1 MSLFHIKC
9 ECGNKI
15 SKFVWNQK
23 LEKTKD
29 GKLLEDIKTC
39 KNCGTKYI
47 KINPLSFFI
56 TAWNILL
63 TIPLSFFVGYQLMDY
78 IEKFTK
84 NIIFFYI
91 IVFVFFVIFT
101 ILFFVI
107 DHIYYKKYLEKE

>member
-1 MSLFHIKC
+1 MPLFHIKC

-29 GKLLEDIKTC
+29 GKFEDIKTC
-39 KNCGTKYI
+39 QNCGTNYI
-47 KINPLSFFI
+47 KKNPLSIYI
-56 TAWNILL
+56 TAWNILF
-63 TIPLSFFVGYQLMDY
+63 TIPLSFFAGYQLMGY

-84 NIIFFYI
+84 NIIFFHI
-91 IVFVFFVIFT
+91 VVFVFFVIFT

-107 DHIYYKKYLEKE
+107 DHSYYKKYLEKE

>member
-9 ECGNKI
+9 ECGNMI

-29 GKLLEDIKTC
+29 GKFEDIKTC

-47 KINPLSFFI
+47 KINPLSIYI
-56 TAWNILL
+56 TAWNIFF
-63 TIPLSFFVGYQLMDY
+63 TIPLSFFAGYQLMDY
-78 IEKFTK
+78 IE

-91 IVFVFFVIFT
+91 VVFVFFVIFT

-107 DHIYYKKYLEKE
+107 DHSYYKKYLEKE

>member
-1 MSLFHIKC
+1 MSIFHIKC

-15 SKFVWNQK
+15 SKFGWNQK

-29 GKLLEDIKTC
+29 GKFEDIKTC

-63 TIPLSFFVGYQLMDY
+63 TIPLSFFAAYPLIDY

-91 IVFVFFVIFT
+91 VVFVFFVIFT

>member
-1 MSLFHIKC
+1 MSLFYIKC

-29 GKLLEDIKTC
+29 GKFLEDIKTC
-39 KNCGTKYI
+39 KNCGAKYI
-47 KINPLSFFI
+47 KINPFSFFI

-63 TIPLSFFVGYQLMDY
+63 TIPLSVFVTYQLMDY
-78 IEKFTK
+78 IEIIKFT
-84 NIIFFYI
+84 NFFYI
-91 IVFVFFVIFT
+91 VVFVFFVIFT

-107 DHIYYKKYLEKE
+107 DHSYYKKYLEKE

>member
-1 MSLFHIKC
+1 MSLFYIKC

-29 GKLLEDIKTC
+29 GKFLEDIKTC

-47 KINPLSFFI
+47 KINPFSFFI

-63 TIPLSFFVGYQLMDY
+63 TIPLSFFAAYPLMDY

-84 NIIFFYI
+84 NFIFFYI
-91 IVFVFFVIFT
+91 VVFVFFVIFT

>member
-1 MSLFHIKC
+1 MSIFHIKC

-29 GKLLEDIKTC
+29 GKFEDIKTC

-84 NIIFFYI
+84 NIIFFLYYSFCIFCYI
-91 IVFVFFVIFT
+91 YNFIFCNRSH
-101 ILFFVI
+101 L
-107 DHIYYKKYLEKE
+107 L

>member
-29 GKLLEDIKTC
+29 GKFEDIKTC

-78 IEKFTK
+78 IKKIYKEYYFFPYCSFC
-84 NIIFFYI
+84 IFCYI
-91 IVFVFFVIFT
+91 YNFIFCNRSH
-101 ILFFVI
+101 L
-107 DHIYYKKYLEKE
+107 L